1 MANHTPLATW
11 LYSKRIEL
19 NARFREFNWP
29 ERIFPGVFDFET
41 KISWNGIEADGRGVD
56 SQREIALEKSVAE
69 ALERL
74 VCRTLE
80 FDSVGFAI
88 AGTHDPS
95 QHAKFERLERFYL
108 EEHLKNVNPF
118 SKLNFEYPEYAKL
131 KDLSPSA
138 KIDFYRMAT
147 EPDLYGIV
155 CRIGSETPGKTSL
168 GFALSDSIEQS
179 IRRAF
184 FEALP
189 SYAWMISD
197 EELELR
203 ELPWHLKPSFLEKM
217 NALFSDS
224 RKKELATLQ
233 SPQLALIELN
243 LSSLPILSDAPIK
256 MARYLIARPS

>member
-11 LYSKRIEL
+11 LYSKRIKL

-118 SKLNFEYPEYAKL
+118 SKLNFEYPECAKL
-131 KDLSPSA
+131 KEFSSSA
-138 KIDFYRMAT
+138 EIDFYRMAT
-147 EPDLYGIV
+147 ESDLYGIV
-155 CRIGSETPGKTSL
+155 CRIETPGKTSL

-189 SYAWMISD
+189 SYAWMVSD

-203 ELPWHLKPSFLEKM
+203 ELPWHLRPSFLEKM

-224 RKKELATLQ
+224 RKKVLAPLQ
-233 SPQLALIELN
+233 SPQLALIELD
-243 LSSLPILSDAPIK
+243 LSPLPILSDAPMK
-256 MARYLIARPS
+256 MARYVITRPS